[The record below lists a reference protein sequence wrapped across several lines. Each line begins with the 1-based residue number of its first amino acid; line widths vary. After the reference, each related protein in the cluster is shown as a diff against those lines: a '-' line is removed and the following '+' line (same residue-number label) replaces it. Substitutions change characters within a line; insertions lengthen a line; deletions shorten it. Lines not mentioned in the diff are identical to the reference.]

1 MTGVQTCALPIL
13 ENIFVNNGEIQLVLM
28 PEDDLD
34 RIFTS
39 QLLKSGPLE
48 VEAIRQPV
56 SILGKSVQDGIIIRA
71 KRKQNDTTETKDV
84 QGVSKSKT
92 NMESS
97 QKG

>member
-1 MTGVQTCALPIL
+1 M

>member
-1 MTGVQTCALPIL
+1 M

-28 PEDDLD
+28 PQDDLD

-71 KRKQNDTTETKDV
+71 KKKQNDTTETKDV
-84 QGVSKSKT
+84 QGVPKSKAHL
-92 NMESS
+92 ESS

>member
-1 MTGVQTCALPIL
+1 M

-84 QGVSKSKT
+84 QGMSKSKA
-92 NMESS
+92 NLESPS
-97 QKG
+97 KG